1 MANLHP
7 PASARAS
14 KTSTAVRPIASS
26 PATPVRSVLQ
36 AFFSVLDMSLRIA
49 VAPGANGCLAL
60 RSSAAQRTLIVIVLE
75 LPAAPL
81 LSVTVSLDLN
91 VPVFRYTCGLMPE
104 IAPAF
109 AILPFVALPSPQSRL

>member
-1 MANLHP
+1 MNGES
-7 PASARAS
+7 ASTCLSASIQDLTGRATDS
-14 KTSTAVRPIASS
+14 ELAGNSRKVSS
-26 PATPVRSVLQ
+26 AGILQ
-36 AFFSVLDMSLRIA
+36 RLRHEPIA